1 MQKPETMSRMMKD
14 LIQYIMMP
22 KIRYAPGIGTY
33 VSYDIAAYDCFEQDI
48 VAIAWDVTADRNTAL
63 RIVGKF
69 NRYQL
74 APCHLL
80 DAIFD
85 LLPINDSSLPTL
97 WYLVLF
103 YSLSSWKSL
112 LQTYVKLSL
121 LYILCTP
128 ARPLPFV
135 IFLKMTYR
143 VI

>member
-80 DAIFD
+80 EAIFD
-85 LLPINDSSLPTL
+85 TL
-97 WYLVLF
+97 
-103 YSLSSWKSL
+103 K
-112 LQTYVKLSL
+112 
-121 LYILCTP
+121 
-128 ARPLPFV
+128 
-135 IFLKMTYR
+135 
-143 VI
+143 